1 MNDWENLPEPTV
13 IGNILDTLMNDPEY
27 EPLFQVIAQKIND
40 DFIQI
45 KSSGE
50 NYSVESVTNDIINR
64 DKYLYN
70 EIMEVIDQIFKKK
83 GQFEIV
89 KNKTVLGA
97 ILNT

>member
-13 IGNILDTLMNDPEY
+13 IGNILDTFMNDPEY
-27 EPLFQVIAQKIND
+27 EPLFQGIAQKINE

-64 DKYLYN
+64 DKDLYN
-70 EIMEVIDQIFKKK
+70 EIIIIIDQIFKKK

-89 KNKTVLGA
+89 KNKAIFGT
-97 ILNT
+97 ILNA